1 MFDLVKERA
10 DSKTIT
16 FDMAEYVWSIY
27 LKNHFAFYKEFMD
40 YLKETKDKKGIN
52 KDTWRMV
59 IEFEHTV
66 GGDLGKYKETDFWP
80 LIIDNLV
87 LYIRSKK

>member
-10 DSKTIT
+10 DSKTIP
-16 FDMAEYVWSIY
+16 FDMAEYVWGIY
-27 LKNHFAFYKEFMD
+27 LKHRFSFYKEFME
-40 YLKETKDKKGIN
+40 YLKETKDKKGVN

-59 IEFEHTV
+59 IEFEHMV
-66 GGDLGKYKETDFWP
+66 GGDLSKYKDTDFWP

-87 LYIRSKK
+87 LYIRGKQ